1 MVMPPCVYWAS
12 LESSCR
18 VVLHDANA
26 RTRPKRAATLSGDL
40 SAATSQRRPL
50 SGDLSAATYQ
60 RRPISGDS
68 QRWQSTRPVGSQAS
82 QFSVLAQRP

>member
-40 SAATSQRRPL
+40 SAAT
-50 SGDLSAATYQ
+50 YQ